1 MISLPRHRP
10 APRAVAK
17 EIARVR
23 LLAPAALALAL
34 CACASAPPAIAPTA
48 GIVNLPPPAV
58 GALAR
63 PITSS
68 PVFDAP
74 RVTLPANA
82 TRPAP
87 TPAPLPTSTGV
98 PPAGEVERQ
107 EVRDATPRV
116 ARIDLTVQP
125 DDLWQRM
132 RQGFGMADLDST
144 IVQDKVAWYAA
155 RPEYL
160 RRTFERSRLYLY
172 HIVEELEKRGMPT
185 ELALL
190 PMVESSFNP
199 MAYSRAHAS
208 GLWQFIPPTGRRYS
222 LEQNW
227 WFDGRRDIVASTSA
241 ALDYLRDIY
250 EMHGD
255 WHLALASYNWGENAV
270 ARAIERNKGARL
282 PTDYSSLNMP
292 LETRQYVPKL
302 QALKNIIANPA
313 PFGINLDPIPNQP
326 YFTTVT
332 KMKDIDLKLAASLA
346 EMSIGEFVA
355 LNPGYNRPL
364 MPLSV
369 STRIVLPADK
379 VKTYHA
385 NLVKFGDK
393 ALVSWQTYRLAQ
405 GEKLDSI
412 AKRFGI
418 PLSQLK
424 EVNGLALRN
433 RQIPALLIVP
443 SRKEAIGGP
452 RLPIMYAPPI
462 AARPAPPPRPTA
474 VTHVVQLGDT
484 LSSIAT
490 RYGVSV
496 DDIRRGNKIGRLQ
509 AGQQIVIRKPAGTR
523 VSKKTLQKSKSK
535 NKVRNK
541 NKVK

>member
-1 MISLPRHRP
+1 MISLPMHRP